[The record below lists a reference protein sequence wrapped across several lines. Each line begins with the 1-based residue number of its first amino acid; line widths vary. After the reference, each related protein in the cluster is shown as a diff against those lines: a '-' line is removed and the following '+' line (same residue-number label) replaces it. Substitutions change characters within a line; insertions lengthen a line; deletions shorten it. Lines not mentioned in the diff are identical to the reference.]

1 MKGAKDPFRI
11 DAGIAADDPKAALV
25 GRDVLADGGTAAD
38 AAAAMGLAMSVTLP
52 ARAGLGGGGICL
64 VHDPAK
70 PGPRVLDFLPGDGG
84 PGQGGAAVAALPG
97 MPRGLYALQAAYGK
111 MRWSRAVA
119 PAEAIARGDRSVSRA
134 AALDFADFEPILAGD
149 REAVRIFMALGRSPD
164 EGQPLAQ
171 PELAATLAALRSKG
185 PSVFH
190 SGPLAER
197 IARAAGHGLDD
208 LASIRPTW
216 SDPASLPEGNMVLY
230 ASAGE
235 AGARA
240 LDAWRAGTTDDADRA
255 VRVVDALRPPVPAS
269 PPPTAGFAVLDGQ
282 GQAVTCAFTM
292 GGPFGTGRMVP
303 GTGLFLAAPTGM
315 AGIGGPILAAN
326 PNTGQALFAASGSTG
341 LPEEGAAGAAAG
353 LVTTAVAVLDQE
365 MPAGQAVGGLRI
377 APAKGDAVLV
387 ERTAPAAIE
396 AALRR
401 PVRVVPTIGRTNLV
415 ACTVRREDGGRDCR
429 AETDPRGFGLALT
442 GY

>member
-1 MKGAKDPFRI
+1 MKGANDPFRI

-38 AAAAMGLAMSVTLP
+38 AAAAMGLVMSVTMP
-52 ARAGLGGGGICL
+52 GRAGLAGGGLCL

-70 PGPRVLDFLPGDGG
+70 PGVRVLDFLPG
-84 PGQGGAAVAALPG
+84 GQGPAALPG
-97 MPRGLYALQAAYGK
+97 TPRGLYALQAAHGR

-119 PAEAIARGDRSVSRA
+119 PAEALARADRSVSRA
-134 AALDFADFEPILAGD
+134 AALDFADFEPVLAAD
-149 REAVRIFMALGRSPD
+149 PEAARIFMAAGRSPD
-164 EGQPLAQ
+164 EGHPLAQ
-171 PELAATLAALRSKG
+171 PELAAVLAALREKG
-185 PSVFH
+185 PAALH
-190 SGPLAER
+190 SGPVGER
-197 IARAAGHGLDD
+197 IARAGGHDLSDLDGARPSWAEPAT
-208 LASIRPTW
+208 LA
-216 SDPASLPEGNMVLY
+216 EGNMVLH
-230 ASAGE
+230 APAGD
-235 AGARA
+235 GARA
-240 LDAWRAGTTDDADRA
+240 LEAWRVGAGDAADRA
-255 VRVVDALRPPVPAS
+255 VGVVDALRPPAPSS

-303 GTGLFLAAPTGM
+303 GTGLFLAAPAGA

-353 LVTTAVAVLDQE
+353 LVATAVAVLDRGL
-365 MPAGQAVGGLRI
+365 PAGEAVGGLRI
-377 APAKGDAVLV
+377 APAAGDEVLV
-387 ERTAPAAIE
+387 ERTAPAAIG
-396 AALRR
+396 ASLQR

-415 ACTVRREDGGRDCR
+415 ACSVRREDGGRNCR
-429 AETDPRGFGLALT
+429 AETDPRGFGLALA